1 VGASIAVAHFW
12 ESTVPA
18 TKIMLIRHAERP
30 NKKDKGVNAQGKR
43 DREELIV
50 RGWQR
55 SGALVRL
62 FAPRH
67 KKFVDPRLAQPK
79 TIFASAVT
87 KRSTSWRPQHTVLAW
102 AKELKLELDVRFPKG
117 DELDLAEAAIAAK
130 GPVLIAWEH
139 EAIPDIVN
147 AIVGN
152 KKTCPKKWPGSR
164 YDLVWMLDRR
174 APGAKWG
181 FRQVP
186 QMLLHGDSEEPAPFR
201 SKK

>member
-1 VGASIAVAHFW
+1 
-12 ESTVPA
+12 VPA

-30 NKKDKGVNAQGKR
+30 NKKAKAVTAEGKR
-43 DREELIV
+43 DHEELIV

-55 SGALVRL
+55 SGALVGL
-62 FAPRH
+62 FAPRNGT
-67 KKFVDPRLAQPK
+67 FVDPRLAQPK

-87 KRSTSWRPQHTVLAW
+87 KRSTSWRPQHTVLAL
-102 AKELKLELDVRFPKG
+102 ADELNLKLDVRFAKG
-117 DELDLAEAAIAAK
+117 DELDLVEAAIEAK
-130 GPVLIAWEH
+130 GPALIVWEH
-139 EAIPDIVN
+139 EAIPGIVN

-152 KKTCPKKWPGSR
+152 KKTCPQKWPGSR
-164 YDLVWMLDRR
+164 YDLVWILDRR

>member
-1 VGASIAVAHFW
+1 VS
-12 ESTVPA
+12 A

-30 NKKDKGVNAQGKR
+30 NKKDKGVDAEGKR

-67 KKFVDPRLAQPK
+67 GRFVDPRLAQPK
-79 TIFASAVT
+79 AIFASDVT
-87 KRSTSWRPQHTVLAW
+87 KRSTSWRPQHTVLAL
-102 AKELKLELDVRFPKG
+102 AKELKLKLDVRFPKG
-117 DELDLAEAAIAAK
+117 DERDLARAAIEAK
-130 GPVLIAWEH
+130 GPLLIAWEH
-139 EAIPDIVN
+139 EVIPKIVN

-152 KKTCPKKWPGSR
+152 KKTCPQKWPGSR
-164 YDLVWMLDRR
+164 YDLVWVLHRR
-174 APGAKWG
+174 TPRAKWR
-181 FRQVP
+181 FAQVP
-186 QMLLHGDSEEPAPFR
+186 QMLLDGDSEERARFR